1 MVLKS
6 IQPKTSENATEK
18 LSRLSESDNIVK
30 DLDEEVQKKSV
41 SPIVYIVLMVLM
53 VLGVLTG
60 FFLSRISPQ
69 QMAKGGVANLESA
82 PVDGKKVVGVSDKQ
96 TFKDSAEGVIE
107 AGGLDSEG
115 THKLIRDGG
124 PSQTVYLISSVV
136 DLDQFIGKQVTVW
149 GQTMGAKKAAWLMD
163 VGKVEIQ

>member
-1 MVLKS
+1 MSLKK
-6 IQPKTSENATEK
+6 IQLETPEQTNPTGSVVPHENEPLTM
-18 LSRLSESDNIVK
+18 D
-30 DLDEEVQKKSV
+30 EVQDKKPV
-41 SPIVYIVLMVLM
+41 HPALYIFLMLVM
-53 VLGVLTG
+53 VLGVISG
-60 FFLSRISPQ
+60 FVLSRTGSSSST
-69 QMAKGGVANLESA
+69 GGSTINQEESSA
-82 PVDGKKVVGVSDKQ
+82 IDGKKVIGVADKQ
-96 TFKDSAEGVIE
+96 TFKDSAEGVVE
-107 AGGLDSEG
+107 AGGLDGEG